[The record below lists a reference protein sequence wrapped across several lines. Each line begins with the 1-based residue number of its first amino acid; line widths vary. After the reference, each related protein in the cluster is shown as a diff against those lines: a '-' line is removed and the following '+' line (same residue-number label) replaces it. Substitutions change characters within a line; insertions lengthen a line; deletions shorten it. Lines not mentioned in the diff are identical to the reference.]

1 MDQRRH
7 PSHRSKGPGQQVDV
21 KHELEHVSKFQHAS
35 RHALSAEEAAS
46 QAGVSADVEG
56 FEHGYDTLLGERG
69 VNLSG
74 GQKQR
79 LSVARALIRQP
90 QLLLLDDCLSAVD
103 TETEDNILRALD
115 ATPSSMKVLVSH
127 RLSSLR
133 GSDRILVL
141 DEGVLVEQGTHEE
154 LLAKDGLYATMW
166 EQQRAER

>member
-1 MDQRRH
+1 M
-7 PSHRSKGPGQQVDV
+7 
-21 KHELEHVSKFQHAS
+21 
-35 RHALSAEEAAS
+35 
-46 QAGVSADVEG
+46 
-56 FEHGYDTLLGERG
+56 
-69 VNLSG
+69 
-74 GQKQR
+74 
-79 LSVARALIRQP
+79 
-90 QLLLLDDCLSAVD
+90 D

-154 LLAKDGLYATMW
+154 LLAMNGLYASMW